1 MRLNEQ
7 DLKAQKESILSAAF
21 EVFAAVGYSACKME
35 MISQKAGISRSP
47 LYYHF
52 KSKLELF
59 TVVCKKYFSFYLDKM
74 DKLYEDEPEQSIY
87 ERYYKLFLESRL
99 PLYSNGNQLSSQ
111 ILQGGDELSEL
122 KRLHS
127 EYWEALR
134 RKDMAALERAQGR
147 GEIRPD
153 AELSVILNY
162 YYTVYH
168 GLRALKLQEEFSD
181 YSKLEALCYAAVRMM
196 ESLYAPEGWK
206 QDRFRTENQRVNH
219 A

>member
-7 DLKAQKESILSAAF
+7 DLRAQKEGILSAAF
-21 EVFAAVGYSACKME
+21 EVFATVGYSACKME

-52 KSKLELF
+52 KNKLELF
-59 TVVCKKYFSFYLDKM
+59 TVVCKRYFSFYLDKM
-74 DKLYEDEPEQSIY
+74 DKLYTDKPEQSIY

-111 ILQGGDELSEL
+111 ILQGGDELAEL
-122 KRLHS
+122 KQIHA
-127 EYWEALR
+127 EYWDTLR
-134 RKDMAALERAQGR
+134 SKDMAALERAQGR

-153 AELSVILNY
+153 AELDVILNY

-168 GLRALKLQEEFSD
+168 GLRALKLQEEFTD
-181 YSKLEALCYAAVRMM
+181 YDKLEALCYAAVRMM
-196 ESLYAPEGWK
+196 ESLYAPDDWR
-206 QDRFRTENQRVNH
+206 QDNFRTEKK
-219 A
+219 

>member
-7 DLKAQKESILSAAF
+7 DLRAQKEGILSAAF
-21 EVFAAVGYSACKME
+21 EVFANVGYSACKME

-52 KSKLELF
+52 KNKLELF
-59 TVVCKKYFSFYLDKM
+59 TVVCKRYFSFYLEKM
-74 DKLYEDEPEQSIY
+74 DRLYAEEPEQSIY

-99 PLYSNGNQLSSQ
+99 PLYSNGNQLSNQ

-122 KRLHS
+122 KQLHS

-134 RKDMAALERAQGR
+134 SRDMAAL
-147 GEIRPD
+147 D
-153 AELSVILNY
+153 LNVMLDY

-168 GLRALKLQEEFSD
+168 GLRALKLQEELAD

-196 ESLYAPEGWK
+196 ESLYAPSSWQ
-206 QDRFRTENQRVNH
+206 QDNFRTEKK
-219 A
+219 

>member
-7 DLKAQKESILSAAF
+7 DLRAQKEGILSAAF
-21 EVFAAVGYSACKME
+21 EVFATVGYSACKME

-52 KSKLELF
+52 KNKLELF
-59 TVVCKKYFSFYLDKM
+59 TVVCKRYFSLYLDKM
-74 DKLYEDEPEQSIY
+74 DKLYTDKPEQSIY

-111 ILQGGDELSEL
+111 ILQGGDELAEL
-122 KRLHS
+122 KQIHA
-127 EYWEALR
+127 EYWDTLR
-134 RKDMAALERAQGR
+134 SKDMAALERAQGR

-153 AELSVILNY
+153 AELDVILNY

-168 GLRALKLQEEFSD
+168 GLRALKLQEEFTD
-181 YSKLEALCYAAVRMM
+181 YDKLEALCYAAVRMM
-196 ESLYAPEGWK
+196 ESLYAPDDWR
-206 QDRFRTENQRVNH
+206 QDNFRTEKK
-219 A
+219 

>member
-7 DLKAQKESILSAAF
+7 DLKAQKESILNAAF
-21 EVFAAVGYSACKME
+21 EIFATVGYSACKME

-59 TVVCKKYFSFYLDKM
+59 TVVCKKYFKFYLDKM
-74 DKLYEDEPEQSIY
+74 DKLYEEMPEQSIY
-87 ERYYKLFLESRL
+87 ERYYMLFLESRL
-99 PLYSNGNQLSSQ
+99 PLYSNGNQLSNQ
-111 ILQGGDELSEL
+111 ILQGDPELNEL
-122 KRLHS
+122 RQLHD
-127 EYWEALR
+127 EYWTALR
-134 RKDMAALERAQGR
+134 GKDMAALERAQAR

-153 AELSVILNY
+153 VDLGVILDY
-162 YYTVYH
+162 YYTVYQ
-168 GLRALKLQEEFSD
+168 GLRALKLQDELSD

-196 ESLYAPEGWK
+196 ESLYAPEGWR
-206 QDRFRTENQRVNH
+206 QDRFR

>member
-7 DLKAQKESILSAAF
+7 DLRAQKEGILSAAF
-21 EVFAAVGYSACKME
+21 EVFANVGYSACKME

-52 KSKLELF
+52 KNKLELF
-59 TVVCKKYFSFYLDKM
+59 AVVCKRYFSFYLEKM
-74 DKLYEDEPEQSIY
+74 DRLYAEEPEQSIY

-99 PLYSNGNQLSSQ
+99 PLYSNGNQLSNQ

-122 KRLHS
+122 KQLHS

-134 RKDMAALERAQGR
+134 SRDMAALERAQGR

-153 AELSVILNY
+153 ADLNVILDY

-168 GLRALKLQEEFSD
+168 GLRALKLQEELAD

-196 ESLYAPEGWK
+196 ESLYAPSSWQ
-206 QDRFRTENQRVNH
+206 QDNFRTEKK
-219 A
+219 